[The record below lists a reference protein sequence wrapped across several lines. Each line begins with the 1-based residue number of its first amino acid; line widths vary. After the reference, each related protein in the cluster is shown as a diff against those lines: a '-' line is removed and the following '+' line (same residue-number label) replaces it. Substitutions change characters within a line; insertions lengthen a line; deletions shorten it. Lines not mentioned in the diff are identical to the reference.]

1 MEYYFCIMFTQ
12 STENQMK
19 FKYLAVLVFFVASAF
34 GAARAQNVKGVVYGA
49 DTDEPLIGA
58 SVYWAGTT
66 VGTGADA
73 EGNYTIHRVKG
84 YDMLVAGFVGYT
96 SDTIRVE
103 SGVERVDFRLSNDG
117 VELEEV
123 VVNSTLGGNYVK
135 RDGILKGE
143 MISFAGLCK
152 MACCNLAES
161 FENSASVTVGYS
173 DAISGARQIKML
185 GLAGT
190 YTQILDENR
199 PIMRGLS
206 APYGLSYTPGMWL
219 NSIQVSKGISS
230 VTAGHEA
237 ITGQINLEHRKP
249 TDDERLFINFY
260 LDDELRPELNLSTAL
275 PVTKDKKLSTILLLH
290 GSLDTHLLGDMDD
303 NGDGFMDL
311 PKTRLGAVANRW
323 LYTADNGAQVRWG
336 FKYLAENRL
345 SGQKHYK
352 ASMREEMDTDWDKGA
367 MYGSQIKNRELNAY
381 FKFGMPVG
389 PGVYDEDQQDELR
402 SNIAFV
408 ADYDRFRER
417 AYFGLNDY
425 DGTDNMVSL
434 NMMYNH
440 YFSFRH
446 SLIVG
451 VQSHLQFLDESLLN
465 PTPWLDA
472 AGAWNLDRQENEV
485 GAYAEYTYTIKDK
498 LSVVAG
504 IRGDYNGYYDK
515 FYVTPRGHIKWNIT
529 PTTILRGSAGL
540 GYRSTN
546 VITDNIGVLATGRHI
561 TFERPTALSA
571 GAAAGQQRR
580 HGGDRRA
587 FPGRGS
593 QHAHPALA
601 GRLADVAP
609 YALFVVAVYPAQQR
623 KVLRRLLQ
631 QFRQLPVLRR
641 AVEPLPEDRQFL
653 FGGGS
658 LEAGFEYFF
667 DLVFETHVVFRV
679 FRLVG
684 VAGNNV
690 SYGIDRKNERRTY
703 NAGVFL

>member
-1 MEYYFCIMFTQ
+1 
-12 STENQMK
+12 MK

-529 PTTILRGSAGL
+529 PTTILRGSAGVIVRPTSSPIISAFWL
-540 GYRSTN
+540 RDGILRSKDRRLFRREPPLCADLSIPALLTGDIRPGWSQTAVRAISKRST
-546 VITDNIGVLATGRHI
+546 GWRKPSPQA
-561 TFERPTALSA
+561 
-571 GAAAGQQRR
+571 
-580 HGGDRRA
+580 
-587 FPGRGS
+587 
-593 QHAHPALA
+593 
-601 GRLADVAP
+601 VA
-609 YALFVVAVYPAQQR
+609 
-623 KVLRRLLQ
+623 
-631 QFRQLPVLRR
+631 
-641 AVEPLPEDRQFL
+641 
-653 FGGGS
+653 
-658 LEAGFEYFF
+658 
-667 DLVFETHVVFRV
+667 
-679 FRLVG
+679 
-684 VAGNNV
+684 
-690 SYGIDRKNERRTY
+690 
-703 NAGVFL
+703 

>member
-1 MEYYFCIMFTQ
+1 
-12 STENQMK
+12 MK

-408 ADYDRFRER
+408 ADYDRLRER
-417 AYFGLNDY
+417 AYLGLND
-425 DGTDNMVSL
+425 
-434 NMMYNH
+434 
-440 YFSFRH
+440 
-446 SLIVG
+446 
-451 VQSHLQFLDESLLN
+451 
-465 PTPWLDA
+465 
-472 AGAWNLDRQENEV
+472 
-485 GAYAEYTYTIKDK
+485 
-498 LSVVAG
+498 
-504 IRGDYNGYYDK
+504 
-515 FYVTPRGHIKWNIT
+515 
-529 PTTILRGSAGL
+529 
-540 GYRSTN
+540 
-546 VITDNIGVLATGRHI
+546 
-561 TFERPTALSA
+561 
-571 GAAAGQQRR
+571 
-580 HGGDRRA
+580 
-587 FPGRGS
+587 
-593 QHAHPALA
+593 
-601 GRLADVAP
+601 
-609 YALFVVAVYPAQQR
+609 
-623 KVLRRLLQ
+623 
-631 QFRQLPVLRR
+631 
-641 AVEPLPEDRQFL
+641 
-653 FGGGS
+653 
-658 LEAGFEYFF
+658 
-667 DLVFETHVVFRV
+667 
-679 FRLVG
+679 
-684 VAGNNV
+684 
-690 SYGIDRKNERRTY
+690 
-703 NAGVFL
+703 